1 MKIAGKQVD
10 NLKYFLEKRRRRP
23 NSTSRERKS
32 ELLSRVPLGSDRSAE
47 AEDGAMHGQA
57 EEEEQI
63 F

>member
-1 MKIAGKQVD
+1 MKIAGNKVD
-10 NLKYFLEKRRRRP
+10 NENIFFENRRRRP

-32 ELLSRVPLGSDRSAE
+32 DLLSRLPLGSDRSAE